1 MALKDSQID
10 LYFKKKKQ
18 LTNHPCM
25 AFLIE
30 LHGSMPVLWFYTDE
44 TVFTQNN
51 EKMHVRKPSDCCFTP
66 NQQFLCY
73 GAVIIVVIVW
83 LDKNDIMDLF
93 EVLNHYLISLR
104 FSTEFVFF

>member
-1 MALKDSQID
+1 
-10 LYFKKKKQ
+10 
-18 LTNHPCM
+18 M
-25 AFLIE
+25 AFLMSYMVVCPYYDMI
-30 LHGSMPVLWFYTDE
+30 LYWR

-104 FSTEFVFF
+104 FSTEFVFFRAYLTIIS